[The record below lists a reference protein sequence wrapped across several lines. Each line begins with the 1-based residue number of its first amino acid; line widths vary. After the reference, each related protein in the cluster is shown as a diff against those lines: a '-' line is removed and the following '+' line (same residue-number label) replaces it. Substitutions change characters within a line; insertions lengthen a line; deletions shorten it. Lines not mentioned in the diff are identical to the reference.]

1 MPKKFLTSVVK
12 KEIDERA
19 YLCVKLGKTIK
30 SSEVKKLRAYIKG
43 ALQQFSFEDRV
54 EQQEDA

>member
-12 KEIDERA
+12 KQIDDRS

-30 SSEVKKLRAYIKG
+30 SSELKKLRTYIK
-43 ALQQFSFEDRV
+43 ASLEEFTFEDRV
-54 EQQEDA
+54 EQQEA